1 MSYTKRNTATRM
13 LCVLLA
19 IVMLG
24 GLLMVSAQAADQ
36 TNVKQYHHY
45 SCIGDSIAA
54 GYGPY
59 ANWIRGFETVPQ
71 AYHSLVANAT
81 GAEVQ
86 SLAHVG
92 MRTVE
97 ARWLL
102 DDDYSASDEA
112 ASFNAMYFNGM
123 SRYLFWM
130 DKRTSASDP
139 GPYEEYDISE
149 AIRNELKDY
158 YGGDGLKRFYRD
170 NLRNSD
176 LVTLALGLNDIF
188 LYAMKMT
195 AARLDDPNMNLVT
208 EVATYISFMNAGYNE
223 FMSNWAPLINAI
235 KRINP
240 NTTLVVVGLYN
251 PFSKVK
257 LTNTS
262 WASVGKLADVM
273 VNGVNNYMKQ
283 QADVLGYKYADV
295 SQTEICDTVP
305 FTDPTFF
312 DEIVKDCHP
321 TLAGHLYMM
330 EQILAQLPERSPDD
344 EVHPRFPFKDV
355 PSTRWYYPDVYYCW
369 ENGLMTGMSADT
381 FAPEGTTTRAQFVT
395 VLYRMAGSPSIE
407 GLTCPFT
414 DVKKGSWYENAVIW
428 GYNSGVINGTSATTF
443 SPDASV
449 TREQLTTMLFRYSGE
464 AEPVGTLDQFT
475 DASRVSAYAVPAV
488 VWGVQNGIINGMGD
502 GTFNPKGDATRAQLA
517 RILHMYLTR

>member
-321 TLAGHLYMM
+321 TEAGHVYMM
-330 EQILAQLPERSPDD
+330 QQILAQLPEKGEFS
-344 EVHPRFPFKDV
+344 FADV
-355 PSTRWYYPDVYYCW
+355 KPGDWFYDHVYYCW
-369 ENGLMTGMSADT
+369 ENGLMNGMDANT
-381 FAPEGTTTRAQFVT
+381 FAPQGKTTRAQFIT
-395 VLYRMAGSPSIE
+395 TLYRMAKTPDVTGM
-407 GLTCPFT
+407 THPFT
-414 DVKKGSWYENAVIW
+414 DVKAGSWYANAVAW
-428 GYNSGVINGTSATTF
+428 GYHYNIINGTSKTTF
-443 SPDASV
+443 SPDATI
-449 TREQLTTMLFRYSGE
+449 TREQMVTMLYRGVGS
-464 AEPVGTLDQFT
+464 PTVSGTLDQFS
-475 DASRVSAYAVPAV
+475 DAARVSDYAVPAV
-488 VWGVQNGIINGMGD
+488 IWAVQNGIVDGMGD

-517 RILHMYLTR
+517 KILHMYMVKFAE